1 MRSEFNE
8 LILTAEK
15 SKKKGTSLSAVLKL
29 IQDLTDFEEKIQ
41 DCVDSQEIAE
51 NKQQIE
57 SFLGEIDKMYKVLL
71 GMAEGSIQSLRQQ
84 RLLPQEEVVEEKEEA
99 LVQNDV
105 TRTKPLEVAKSPIY
119 LSVPKI
125 PEM

>member
-1 MRSEFNE
+1 MRSDFNE

-41 DCVDSQEIAE
+41 DCVDSQEMAE

-84 RLLPQEEVVEEKEEA
+84 RLLPQEEVVEEREET
-99 LVQNDV
+99 LVHDDV
-105 TRTKPLEVAKSPIY
+105 VKTKPFEVVKSPAQI
-119 LSVPKI
+119 SVPKI
-125 PEM
+125 PKM

>member
-125 PEM
+125 PKI

>member
-125 PEM
+125 PKM

>member
-1 MRSEFNE
+1 MRSDFNE
-8 LILTAEK
+8 LILTADK

-57 SFLGEIDKMYKVLL
+57 AFLGEIDKMYKVLL

-84 RLLPQEEVVEEKEEA
+84 RLLPQEEVVEEKE
-99 LVQNDV
+99 DV
-105 TRTKPLEVAKSPIY
+105 VVKTEPTEPFETARSPVHIN
-119 LSVPKI
+119 VPKI
-125 PEM
+125 PKM